1 MEVQQAL
8 NEYKEYFGVNYFF
21 YIGHEKTDQ
30 EIIEEIEN
38 CIKTGKSRKN
48 PSMMRISYIRVV
60 HRWQRHRL
68 ATITDIQHKNVQG
81 GKV

>member
-1 MEVQQAL
+1 VEVQQAL

-38 CIKTGKSRKN
+38 CIKTGKKQKE
-48 PSMMRISYIRVV
+48 PQYDEDK
-60 HRWQRHRL
+60 L
-68 ATITDIQHKNVQG
+68 Y
-81 GKV
+81 

>member
-1 MEVQQAL
+1 MNGLNQKYRFNLLDNTGRCNHVEVQQAL

-38 CIKTGKSRKN
+38 CIKTGKKQKE
-48 PSMMRISYIRVV
+48 PQYDEDK
-60 HRWQRHRL
+60 L
-68 ATITDIQHKNVQG
+68 Y
-81 GKV
+81 

>member
-1 MEVQQAL
+1 MGRCDHVEVQQAL

-38 CIKTGKSRKN
+38 CIKTGKAQKE
-48 PSMMRISYIRVV
+48 PEYD
-60 HRWQRHRL
+60 QDKL
-68 ATITDIQHKNVQG
+68 Y
-81 GKV
+81 

>member
-1 MEVQQAL
+1 MGRCDHVEVQQAL

-38 CIKTGKSRKN
+38 CIKTGKKQKE
-48 PSMMRISYIRVV
+48 PQYDEDK
-60 HRWQRHRL
+60 L
-68 ATITDIQHKNVQG
+68 Y
-81 GKV
+81 